1 MNMEQ
6 TPKTPNRKKFLLWG
20 AAVISSVTFLKFFT
34 GSKKSTVKKEENNQT
49 VKMLTQDGKLVEI
62 DRSLLANSG
71 KKISNK
77 ELQNW
82 IKK

>member
-1 MNMEQ
+1 MTQSNSNP
-6 TPKTPNRKKFLLWG
+6 TRKKVLLWG
-20 AAVISSVTFLKFFT
+20 AAVISSLTLFKFFDRFKT
-34 GSKKSTVKKEENNQT
+34 EKKDT

-62 DRSLLANSG
+62 DKNLLAQSG

-82 IKK
+82 VKK